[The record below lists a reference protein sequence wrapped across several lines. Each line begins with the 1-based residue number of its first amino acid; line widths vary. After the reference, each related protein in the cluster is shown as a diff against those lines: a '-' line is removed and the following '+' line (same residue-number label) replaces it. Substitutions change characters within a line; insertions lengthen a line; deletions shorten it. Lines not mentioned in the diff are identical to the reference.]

1 MFPFADFLH
10 ILQLEN
16 YDTQR
21 YLRRLEYLF
30 FRRDL
35 QRLEQLKWT
44 SRVKLTAI
52 LAAGL
57 TILGILFI
65 PVFYLVYIGAIVY
78 FLFNRNGPK
87 WLWGLFLL
95 FGASFHTL
103 HLVSGWLW
111 TENQLSQLLN
121 YVGWGYVVSFLI
133 LIVLS
138 GLKGN
143 FSFPRK
149 GFIWWILFILAMLV
163 LAFSR
168 PPEPLVII
176 QVIILLFAFSVMFI
190 PVWVAVA
197 NMLLEPIYDLAK
209 QLIYFKAKTY
219 LQKHCP
225 QLKIILVA
233 GSYGKTTTK
242 NFLYELVKYNYRT
255 QIVPGNIN
263 TAIGLSKWVLR
274 HLDPHTQILIAEAD
288 GYDAEEYMATG
299 SVLSADYLIL
309 TNVGDQHL
317 ERFGSRENLAKALLK
332 LLLASKTTAKIV
344 LSQDTWQDYDTW
356 KINLQKQLA
365 PRAILVA
372 DLNQKPTYQGKVVK
386 YKHLSESN
394 QDNLKLA
401 LLVAEDLQIPKAFVL
416 DTVSKLEPPERR
428 QQVREMFGFTVVDDS
443 YNISLNTAKAGLE
456 QAWQLAKQQQKE
468 LVVIF
473 AGIPEADSQEQQAN
487 VEIAQHLV
495 EKADY
500 LLLLQSIFAPMI
512 AKSLTK
518 FGFSNLYSAKS
529 MAEAWQIIQQKFSPE
544 KHLILMQPE
553 LTDLYYAFD

>member
-44 SRVKLTAI
+44 SRVKLTAAV
-52 LAAGL
+52 AAGL
-57 TILGILFI
+57 TILGTLFI
-65 PVFYLVYIGAIVY
+65 PVFYLVYIGTIVY

-87 WLWGLFLL
+87 WLWGIFLL
-95 FGASFHTL
+95 SGASFHTL
-103 HLVSGWLW
+103 HVVSGWLW

-121 YVGWGYVVSFLI
+121 YVGWSYVVSFLI
-133 LIVLS
+133 LIAFS

-149 GFIWWILFILAMLV
+149 GFIWWMLFILAMLV

-197 NMLLEPIYDLAK
+197 NMLVEPIYDLAK
-209 QLIYFKAKTY
+209 QLIYFQAKTY

-263 TAIGLSKWVLR
+263 TAIGLSSWVLR

-288 GYDAEEYMATG
+288 GYDAAEYMATG
-299 SVLSADYLIL
+299 SILPADYLIL

-356 KINLQKQLA
+356 KINLQKQL
-365 PRAILVA
+365 
-372 DLNQKPTYQGKVVK
+372 GSSS
-386 YKHLSESN
+386 HLS
-394 QDNLKLA
+394 
-401 LLVAEDLQIPKAFVL
+401 
-416 DTVSKLEPPERR
+416 
-428 QQVREMFGFTVVDDS
+428 G
-443 YNISLNTAKAGLE
+443 
-456 QAWQLAKQQQKE
+456 
-468 LVVIF
+468 
-473 AGIPEADSQEQQAN
+473 
-487 VEIAQHLV
+487 
-495 EKADY
+495 
-500 LLLLQSIFAPMI
+500 
-512 AKSLTK
+512 
-518 FGFSNLYSAKS
+518 
-529 MAEAWQIIQQKFSPE
+529 
-544 KHLILMQPE
+544 
-553 LTDLYYAFD
+553 